1 MAVTVRASW
10 LNQIEI
16 CFSIAGSALIPY
28 G

>member
-1 MAVTVRASW
+1 MAVRASW

-16 CFSIAGSALIPY
+16 YFSIAASALIPY